1 VSTPDNS
8 NGYSADDHRHM
19 ARALQLA
26 ARGLNSTRPNPR
38 VGCVIVKDGVVV
50 GEGWH
55 ERAGEPH
62 AETVAVRAAG
72 TRARGACCYVTLEPC
87 CHHGRTPPCSEA
99 LLSAGVGRV
108 VAAMR
113 DPNPRV
119 CGEGLRQLQ
128 AAGVE
133 VGSGLLAAEAEAL
146 NVGFCQRMRKGRPW
160 VRAKVGMSLDG
171 RVAMANGESRWIT
184 GEAARADVQR
194 WRARSCAV
202 ATGVNTVIADDPALT
217 VRVPQLLPEPIGQP
231 LRVVFD
237 SALRTPRGAR
247 VLSGPGAALVIT
259 AVAGRSCDGAE
270 TVSCSA
276 VDGHVDL
283 HAAMLELGRREVN
296 EVLVE
301 AGPTLT
307 GALLRAGLVDELL
320 CYVAPTLMGD
330 AAQPLAHLPGLDRL
344 EDAIRLDPLDFR
356 QIGSDWRVIMRPR
369 TRV

>member
-1 VSTPDNS
+1 MSTPAIPI
-8 NGYSADDHRHM
+8 GYTADDHRHM

-38 VGCVIVKDGVVV
+38 VGCVIVKDGEVIA
-50 GEGWH
+50 EGWH

-62 AETVAVRAAG
+62 AETLALRAAG
-72 TRARGACCYVTLEPC
+72 ARARGASCYVTLEPC

-99 LLSAGVGRV
+99 LVKAGVGRV
-108 VAAMR
+108 VAAMT

-119 CGEGLRQLQ
+119 GGDGLRQLQ

-133 VGSGLLAAEAEAL
+133 AGAGLLAGEAEAL
-146 NVGFCQRMRKGRPW
+146 NVGFCQRMRRGRPW

-171 RVAMANGESRWIT
+171 RVAMADGESRWIT

-202 ATGVNTVIADDPALT
+202 VTGVSTVLADDPALT
-217 VRVPQLLPEPIGQP
+217 VRAQPYLAELPGQP

-237 SALRTPRGAR
+237 SALRTPRRSR

-259 AVAGRSCDGAE
+259 AVSDRCLDGAE
-270 TVSCSA
+270 SVCCPGA
-276 VDGHVDL
+276 NGRIDL
-283 HAAMLELGRREVN
+283 QAAMRELGHRELN
-296 EVLVE
+296 EALVE

-307 GALLRAGLVDELL
+307 GALLQAGLVDELI
-320 CYVAPTLMGD
+320 CYVAPRLMGD
-330 AAQPLAHLPGLDRL
+330 AAQPLARLPGLNRL
-344 EDAIRLDPLDFR
+344 ADAIGLDAVDVR
-356 QIGSDWRVIMRPR
+356 QIGQDLRVIMRPR
-369 TRV
+369 TTV

>member
-1 VSTPDNS
+1 MSTPDYPIS
-8 NGYSADDHRHM
+8 YTADDHRHM

-26 ARGLNSTRPNPR
+26 ARGLHSTRPNPR

-55 ERAGEPH
+55 ERAGAPH
-62 AETVAVRAAG
+62 AETLALRAAG
-72 TRARGACCYVTLEPC
+72 AGARGASCYVTLEPC
-87 CHHGRTPPCSEA
+87 CHHGRTPPCSGA
-99 LLSAGVGRV
+99 LAEAGVGRV
-108 VAAMR
+108 VAAMI

-119 CGEGLRQLQ
+119 GGDGLRQLQ

-133 VGSGLLAAEAEAL
+133 VGTGLLAHEAEAL
-146 NVGFCQRMRKGRPW
+146 NEGFCQRMRKGRPW

-171 RVAMANGESRWIT
+171 RVAMAGGESRWIT

-202 ATGVNTVIADDPALT
+202 ITGVNTVMADDPALT
-217 VRVPQLLPEPIGQP
+217 VRTQPYLAELPGQP

-237 SALRTPRGAR
+237 SAARTPRSAR

-259 AVAGRSCDGAE
+259 AVTDRGLDGVELVCCPAADGRI
-270 TVSCSA
+270 
-276 VDGHVDL
+276 DL
-283 HAAMLELGRREVN
+283 RAAMLELGRRELN

-307 GALLRAGLVDELL
+307 GALLQADLVDELI
-320 CYVAPTLMGD
+320 CYVAPKLMGD
-330 AAQPLAHLPGLDRL
+330 AAQPLARLPGLSRL
-344 EDAIRLDPLDFR
+344 ADAIRLDAVDVR
-356 QIGSDWRVIMRPR
+356 QIGQDWRLIMRPR
-369 TRV
+369 STA